1 MAVAADAGVA
11 GGRGVLTATCITRAV
26 AAADGGSNRT
36 PPLWAT
42 VMTTKVRST
51 EFWSKMGARFPR
63 NVDVCVLCLYNA
75 ESIMKVES

>member
-42 VMTTKVRST
+42 VMTTKVRSA
-51 EFWSKMGARFPR
+51 G
-63 NVDVCVLCLYNA
+63 VLGD
-75 ESIMKVES
+75 

>member
-1 MAVAADAGVA
+1 MAAAADAGVA

-42 VMTTKVRST
+42 VMTTKVRSAGVWGGLNT
-51 EFWSKMGARFPR
+51 RIKLPI
-63 NVDVCVLCLYNA
+63 LK
-75 ESIMKVES
+75 I